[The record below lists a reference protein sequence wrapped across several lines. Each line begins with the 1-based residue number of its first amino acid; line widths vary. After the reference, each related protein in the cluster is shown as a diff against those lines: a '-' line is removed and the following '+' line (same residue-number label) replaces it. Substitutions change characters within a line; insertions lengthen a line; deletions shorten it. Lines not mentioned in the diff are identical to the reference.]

1 MVDHT
6 NSADFKKVLQEAE
19 PGTYL
24 YQLKCW
30 LPDSFYTDIIHNA
43 DAYRINNFIPDFLY
57 IRQDPVTHMR
67 KILIIDAKSSKE
79 MSKSHQFQ
87 VTSYAFFLSYL
98 IKDIRNL
105 EVDDMGG
112 VWLPSN
118 LDAPVTFRIDFVLNK
133 IKYIY
138 IDTLVS
144 ISQDPDPEWVLGRKC
159 STCQFLKRC
168 KEDAVGTVRSIP
180 YMNEEKAN
188 RLKEDGM
195 LDIEDLSE
203 LLQTLNISKMQEV
216 DEGEDAD
223 RYATGYEDYVNAYS
237 DKKPK
242 FMGYASALTAKEI
255 DHAVYMYLQMDTYS
269 QRPFV
274 YAMKVVNIENNCT
287 FKEYT
292 FAIDYTLHLE
302 DELASYSKF
311 VDKFVK
317 DLTEMLHTL
326 DELSSR
332 CIFYV
337 YTVQEKKIVQ
347 DFLYNLIQS
356 EGKDLITLS
365 SERKQEMM
373 VDAMRCLVVLFQ
385 DTELLGL
392 PGIVHYPDMDDLV
405 KTVSIG
411 RFCSIEE
418 LLQQNIALG
427 VSGYY
432 SLADVVEW
440 MTNDAASDGVDNN
453 TVYTQW
459 KTPSQDSTCTTSKLV
474 LQRFTML
481 QEIMA
486 TYWDLANEYMR
497 HTQTDLFPLICK
509 PFRWPAVQT
518 YRHQTLAK
526 LVFFKQL
533 ECIKSCDEIRMDRIH
548 DLSKLEHSS
557 NETSVGGLVLEYRKR
572 IEGQSAFNHRLIFTV
587 SSFLNGPHVQQKLDR
602 LTIDTFK
609 QYILVPDTREV
620 KQVKNKFETRLLS
633 Y

>member
-6 NSADFKKVLQEAE
+6 YSTDFKKVLQEAE
-19 PGTYL
+19 AGTYL
-24 YQLKCW
+24 YQLKCS
-30 LPDSFYTDIIHNA
+30 LPDAFYTDIIHNA
-43 DAYRINNFIPDFLY
+43 NAYRINNFIPDFLY

-67 KILIIDAKSSKE
+67 KIFIIDAKSSKE

-144 ISQDPDPEWVLGRKC
+144 ISQDPNPEWVLGKKC
-159 STCQFLKRC
+159 TTCQFLKRC
-168 KEDAVGTVRSIP
+168 KKDAVGTVRSIP

-188 RLKEDGM
+188 RLKDDSM

-203 LLQTLNISKMQEV
+203 LLQTLKIDSSEVQQET
-216 DEGEDAD
+216 GGDAKH
-223 RYATGYEDYVNAYS
+223 YVTGYEDYVNAYN
-237 DKKPK
+237 DKKPR
-242 FMGYASALTAKEI
+242 FMGYASVSTAKEI
-255 DHAVYMYLQMDTYS
+255 GHAIYIYLQMDTYS

-274 YAMKVVNIENNCT
+274 YAMKAVDVKNNTNYIEH
-287 FKEYT
+287 T
-292 FAIDYTLHLE
+292 FATDYNQHVE
-302 DELASYSKF
+302 DQLASYTIF
-311 VDKFVK
+311 VDNFIK
-317 DLTEMLHTL
+317 DLVQILCAM
-326 DELSSR
+326 DQLSSR

-337 YTVQEKKIVQ
+337 YNDQEKKMMQ
-347 DFLYNLIQS
+347 NFLYNLIQS
-356 EGKDLITLS
+356 EGKELVMLS
-365 SERKQEMM
+365 FERKQEIIS
-373 VDAMRCLVVLFQ
+373 DAMQCLVILFQ
-385 DTELLGL
+385 DTQLLGL
-392 PGIVHYPDMDDLV
+392 PGIVHFPDMDHMV
-405 KTVSIG
+405 KTASIG

-432 SLADVVEW
+432 GLTDVVEW
-440 MTNDAASDGVDNN
+440 MTNREDDTANNSGLDNN
-453 TVYTQW
+453 TIYTQW
-459 KTPSQDSTCTTSKLV
+459 KTPGQDIDCTTEKLV

-481 QEIMA
+481 QEIME

-497 HTQTDLFPLICK
+497 HTQTDLFPLVCK
-509 PFRWPAVQT
+509 PLQWPTVQT
-518 YRHQTLAK
+518 YRHQMLAK

-557 NETSVGGLVLEYRKR
+557 SVNESNLGGLVLEYRKR
-572 IEGQSAFNHRLIFTV
+572 IEGQSAFDHHLIFAV

-620 KQVKNKFETRLLS
+620 
-633 Y
+633 